1 MGRLIGNTRRDSLW
15 SAFGTRRPAVHTGG
29 ASRTPQGSLP
39 PLLPPGLG
47 PVCVP
52 GNPCPRTCERDG
64 DGTTKLRNAHD
75 TEVVVCYPWHPWY
88 RLSVDIK
95 CAVTKRPEP
104 VIRVTRMEHGA
115 LRLREIPFWMTDPG
129 ACAVMKPG
137 ERPVV
142 DCAALRALRDL
153 LEIAIT
159 GHQEHVVGNQHLGSQ
174 SKGGADAKAPW
185 SPPSRSVG
193 DASRPVICT
202 PLADVTAGDQAA
214 DPPATGASVEGALCR
229 PSRGQR
235 GKGGVR

>member
-1 MGRLIGNTRRDSLW
+1 MQ
-15 SAFGTRRPAVHTGG
+15 PAVHTGDVG
-29 ASRTPQGSLP
+29 RRPQASRSLGQSRAPAPVWIAGSP
-39 PLLPPGLG
+39 SPGIG
-47 PVCVP
+47 ES
-52 GNPCPRTCERDG
+52 GI